1 MEQKVVVLVG
11 QNQAS
16 LLNACLPHS
25 PKFITLITPP
35 QPSDCKYTWDDFSNT
50 NLVVNCGGW
59 SSARIPGI
67 PRKDVKIITW
77 SGDDL
82 ETVQRILRELQ
93 SE

>member
-11 QNQAS
+11 ENQAS
-16 LLNACLPHS
+16 LLNACLPHTPS
-25 PKFITLITPP
+25 FITLITP
-35 QPSDCKYTWDDFSNT
+35 QQSSECKYTWTDFSNS
-50 NLVVNCGGW
+50 NLIVNCGGW
-59 SSARIPGI
+59 SSAWIPGI

-93 SE
+93 SK

>member
-67 PRKDVKIITW
+67 PKKDLKIITW

>member
-16 LLNACLPHS
+16 LLNACSPHS
-25 PKFITLITPP
+25 PKFITLITPL
-35 QPSDCKYTWDDFSNT
+35 QPAECKYTWDDFSNT
-50 NLVVNCGGW
+50 NLIVNCGGW
-59 SSARIPGI
+59 SHTMIPGI

-82 ETVQRILRELQ
+82 ETVERILRELQ

>member
-1 MEQKVVVLVG
+1 MDQKVVVLVG

-25 PKFITLITPP
+25 RKFITLITPS
-35 QPSDCKYTWDDFSNT
+35 QPAECKYTWDDFSNT
-50 NLVVNCGGW
+50 DLIINCGGW
-59 SSARIPGI
+59 SYTMIPGI
-67 PRKDVKIITW
+67 PRKDIKIITW

-82 ETVQRILRELQ
+82 ETVERILRELQ